1 MSSEHVVQLFDTEI
15 SRAQSV
21 AAFAARGLAA
31 GETALL
37 VFRPANSTAIVEHL
51 EALGAAPRTA
61 IAEGRLI
68 VHDAGEILRSISR
81 NGVPDRRLF
90 LESIV
95 PAVRRIAQGTT
106 RLWGSGEMV
115 DLLAQ
120 RGEFRSALLLE
131 QWWTELAAGIPLV
144 MLCSYS
150 SAHFV
155 STSTHSSLVEICKAH
170 SHVRRDVQDPLGNW
184 LLTAAHNRGGSSAPR

>member
-1 MSSEHVVQLFDTEI
+1 VVQLFDTEI
-15 SRAQSV
+15 SRAQGV

-37 VFRPANSTAIVEHL
+37 VFCPPSSTAIVEHL

-61 IAEGRLI
+61 MAEGRLI
-68 VHDAGEILRSISR
+68 VRDAEEMLRSVSR

-90 LESIV
+90 LETV
-95 PAVRRIAQGTT
+95 APAVRRIAPGAK
-106 RLWGSGEMV
+106 RLWACGEMV

-120 RGEFRSALLLE
+120 RGELRSALLLE
-131 QWWTELAAGIPLV
+131 QLLTELAARIPLM

-150 SAHFV
+150 SPHFV
-155 STSTHSSLVEICKAH
+155 STSTHASLIEICKAH
-170 SHVRRDVQDPLGNW
+170 SHVQRDVQDPLGNW
-184 LLTAAHNRGGSSAPR
+184 LLTAAHNGGGSSVHR